1 VHDPIGRGKV
11 RAALRKR
18 IPLRERPTPRT
29 RPIAPHIA
37 EEAMPLT
44 AEGHSDAWPDFG
56 AGVVS
61 KGTGIGRGDMTGPAP
76 TNIRPRSNSGD
87 QTTSFTPSGQ
97 GSTAATYGGNG
108 QGDRLSFG
116 TTTHANGL
124 QGLLSATTS
133 GASTYYERDPSGTM
147 ISERG
152 PGGEFYYL
160 TDGLASTVALV
171 DTTGTVQATYS
182 YDPCRNS
189 TTVGGPNPAI
199 AGGNPLP
206 LCRWLLRHHH
216 RPLDSTRQPQHPPRP
231 PNGNRYAYT
240 GDDPTNGID
249 LQSLGAYDPN
259 GCTSPA
265 RYDVSQE
272 IPPPQDAP
280 ISIDCT
286 LAIIGL
292 AGTGIGYATGPI
304 TFGASAIAAGFG
316 TAGVISAVREC

>member
-1 VHDPIGRGKV
+1 MRVVAANTAGRRSG
-11 RAALRKR
+11 RQ
-18 IPLRERPTPRT
+18 P
-29 RPIAPHIA
+29 
-37 EEAMPLT
+37 
-44 AEGHSDAWPDFG
+44 
-56 AGVVS
+56 GVVVLAEQMPVVRVLLGDADPLAAQAITS
-61 KGTGIGRGDMTGPAP
+61 LLDAAAEVSVIGCESAQSPVTA
-76 TNIRPRSNSGD
+76 SSYNSGD

-116 TTTHANGL
+116 TTTIYANGL

-133 GASTYYERDPSGTM
+133 GASTYYERDPSGTL

-152 PGGEFYYL
+152 PGGEFYYV
-160 TDGLASTVALV
+160 TDGLGSTVALV
-171 DTTGTVQATYS
+171 DTTGTVQATDS
-182 YDPCRNS
+182 YDPYGNATS
-189 TTVGGPNPAI
+189 VGGPNLAI
-199 AGGNPLP
+199 ANGNPFRYAGGYYDTTTG
-206 LCRWLLRHHH
+206 RWTQQDSLNT
-216 RPLDSTRQPQHPPRP
+216 PLDPT
-231 PNGNRYAYT
+231 NGNRYAYT

-249 LQSLGAYDPN
+249 LQGLGAYDPN

-316 TAGVISAVREC
+316 TAGVISVVREC